1 MPYIPKEDRKQYHLA
16 VANVIHK
23 LDRANWDAGH
33 INFVI
38 YSILKAAW
46 IRNASYSNGNKLIG
60 VLASVSAEFYRR
72 FLVPHEDNKKEDNG
86 DV

>member
-1 MPYIPKEDRKQYHLA
+1 MPYIEPEDRKKYHLA

-23 LDRANWDAGH
+23 LDRADWHPGH

-46 IRNASYSNGNKLIG
+46 IRNASYTNGNKLLG
-60 VLASVSAEFYRR
+60 VLDGVGKEFYRR
-72 FLVPHEDNKKEDNG
+72 LLAPYEDEKMDENG